1 MSNYKAPF
9 VRKVMDLAD
18 ESGTALRFVGDD
30 ELTPQVTATSLSSLT
45 NAVGDGNGKLEAD
58 GLCLNAVHGSQAS
71 EHVDGISLLNGGLVS
86 DALGTAHGG
95 SSASSSPR
103 LSVSPATKGYGL
115 KKWRRIRR
123 DVVKDASGGPD
134 SGKALKRGL
143 SGSGN
148 PTRPVNLASMEH
160 KNSGE
165 VFVGSGNVIA
175 GSSSDSRLA
184 VGSAFTA
191 GAGSENSVSED
202 RSSKSSTAASAP
214 RGKNDHGIRS
224 GYGRENNRTKAFS
237 SKVAGSSIQRSQQGK
252 GHVESSKKARGDKA
266 NAEKENSHSSMESDS
281 RSSNLV
287 FTNSLYSVTS
297 NGKQSETLMND
308 DGENSDEAQVCER
321 HDSEEIQTGYDH
333 DTVEEVGYLSEDD
346 SAVDASSQ
354 NNGRKSENNIPS
366 KEKDPFV
373 ESMHMLQSVQDAL
386 GNVFMGRKRR
396 EQNTTL
402 VVFMMIAI
410 PLAEITKFGA
420 IGRISRSPGDP
431 VSTSPGGGPSSS
443 FRELEEENVG
453 QLLMLSENVRNLES
467 RLGKVMEILSVKEA
481 KVAELEDMLQR
492 SKTENE
498 KLDKDLKKKT
508 DELENE
514 VEVVLKQKTEAEFQ
528 FLTLRQTLQ
537 EWKAEE
543 GNQQAVDEEK
553 EAITGNEEEIVE
565 KGREVEKKGELV
577 KRGGEEEVLK
587 IRKGICK
594 VMCCLLIQL
603 MLLMLVLWLLTMQ
616 LSPKYGVVV
625 VPT

>member
-1 MSNYKAPF
+1 
-9 VRKVMDLAD
+9 
-18 ESGTALRFVGDD
+18 
-30 ELTPQVTATSLSSLT
+30 
-45 NAVGDGNGKLEAD
+45 
-58 GLCLNAVHGSQAS
+58 
-71 EHVDGISLLNGGLVS
+71 
-86 DALGTAHGG
+86 
-95 SSASSSPR
+95 
-103 LSVSPATKGYGL
+103 
-115 KKWRRIRR
+115 
-123 DVVKDASGGPD
+123 
-134 SGKALKRGL
+134 
-143 SGSGN
+143 
-148 PTRPVNLASMEH
+148 
-160 KNSGE
+160 
-165 VFVGSGNVIA
+165 
-175 GSSSDSRLA
+175 
-184 VGSAFTA
+184 
-191 GAGSENSVSED
+191 
-202 RSSKSSTAASAP
+202 
-214 RGKNDHGIRS
+214 
-224 GYGRENNRTKAFS
+224 
-237 SKVAGSSIQRSQQGK
+237 
-252 GHVESSKKARGDKA
+252 
-266 NAEKENSHSSMESDS
+266 MESDS

-386 GNVFMGRKRR
+386 GN
-396 EQNTTL
+396 
-402 VVFMMIAI
+402 
-410 PLAEITKFGA
+410 EITKFGA

-498 KLDKDLKKKT
+498 KT

>member
-1 MSNYKAPF
+1 
-9 VRKVMDLAD
+9 
-18 ESGTALRFVGDD
+18 
-30 ELTPQVTATSLSSLT
+30 
-45 NAVGDGNGKLEAD
+45 
-58 GLCLNAVHGSQAS
+58 
-71 EHVDGISLLNGGLVS
+71 
-86 DALGTAHGG
+86 
-95 SSASSSPR
+95 
-103 LSVSPATKGYGL
+103 
-115 KKWRRIRR
+115 
-123 DVVKDASGGPD
+123 
-134 SGKALKRGL
+134 
-143 SGSGN
+143 
-148 PTRPVNLASMEH
+148 
-160 KNSGE
+160 
-165 VFVGSGNVIA
+165 
-175 GSSSDSRLA
+175 
-184 VGSAFTA
+184 
-191 GAGSENSVSED
+191 
-202 RSSKSSTAASAP
+202 
-214 RGKNDHGIRS
+214 
-224 GYGRENNRTKAFS
+224 
-237 SKVAGSSIQRSQQGK
+237 
-252 GHVESSKKARGDKA
+252 
-266 NAEKENSHSSMESDS
+266 MESDS

-386 GNVFMGRKRR
+386 GN
-396 EQNTTL
+396 
-402 VVFMMIAI
+402 
-410 PLAEITKFGA
+410 EITKFGA

-498 KLDKDLKKKT
+498 KT

-528 FLTLRQTLQ
+528 FLTLRQTL
-537 EWKAEE
+537 
-543 GNQQAVDEEK
+543 QQAVDEEK